1 MYENNV
7 NVYDYNLE
15 DELYMQRRHAIAMEG
30 LADEIYFD
38 ENEINH
44 ENEDMFEEIIQNE
57 RVFPDLIIIGD
68 NGMNND
74 YIPLERQNGVDIEQD
89 EYELQEYGRARV
101 NNCAWEDIR
110 SNSRWTEG
118 QLARVD
124 WSFPSNMMKE
134 VEIKFVVLTY
144 EIKENINNND
154 ELTISHK
161 NRVEAM
167 FDVCKSCNCCERHK
181 KDFPEYG
188 EIWEFKERANV
199 VELEDVAFGEQG
211 KENNCICA
219 CRHIARRISYLL

>member
-124 WSFPSNMMKE
+124 WSFPSNMMKDA
-134 VEIKFVVLTY
+134 EIKFVVLTY
-144 EIKENINNND
+144 EIKECIKNEGEPSIGLMNNVSALFN
-154 ELTISHK
+154 
-161 NRVEAM
+161 
-167 FDVCKSCNCCERHK
+167 VCNSCRCCERHNK
-181 KDFPEYG
+181 NFPEQG
-188 EIWEFKERANV
+188 EIQEDGEHANV
-199 VELEDVAFGEQG
+199 VELEDVAFGEGG

-219 CRHIARRISYLL
+219 CRHIARRIADIL